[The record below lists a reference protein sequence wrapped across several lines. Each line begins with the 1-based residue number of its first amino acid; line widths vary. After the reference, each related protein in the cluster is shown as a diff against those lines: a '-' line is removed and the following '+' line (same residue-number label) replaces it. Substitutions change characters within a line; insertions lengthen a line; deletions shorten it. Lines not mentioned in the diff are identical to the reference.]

1 MTASLQTKTS
11 ASLLTFPHCALQV
24 IYPFLL
30 LSKKRYVG
38 GYYEEMDQT
47 KPKIKHMGVVLKRR
61 DNAPI
66 VKHFF
71 AGVVDILLRHID
83 TQEFQEYIRCNPEVD
98 ERGALIR
105 RAQQFITTETN
116 KLLEAR
122 FPVDKFILSKSLR
135 AEYKNPDSIAHR
147 TLADRANERGTDN
160 FQSNDRVAYV
170 HVVTKPVKGQKLLQG
185 EKIETP
191 QFAAENKL
199 KLDYKHYL
207 TNGIEKPVSQ
217 IFGLAVEALEGYSK
231 RHAAAWQDLR
241 DPKKIEEKRMKVA
254 AEILF
259 KNMLDKYENK
269 LNGVR
274 TLNEIWK
281 K

>member
-1 MTASLQTKTS
+1 
-11 ASLLTFPHCALQV
+11 
-24 IYPFLL
+24 
-30 LSKKRYVG
+30 
-38 GYYEEMDQT
+38 MDQT

-66 VKHFF
+66 VKHFY
-71 AGVVDILLRHID
+71 AGVVDILLRQID
-83 TQEFQEYIRCNPEVD
+83 TAEFQEYIRCNPDVD
-98 ERGALIR
+98 ERTALIR
-105 RAQQFITTETN
+105 RAQRFITAETQ
-116 KLLEAR
+116 KLLDAK

-170 HVVTKPVKGQKLLQG
+170 HVITKTVKGQKLLQG

-199 KLDYKHYL
+199 KLNYKHYL

-217 IFGLAVEALEGYSK
+217 IFGLAVEALEGYDSK
-231 RHAAAWQDLR
+231 KHSEVWRDIQ
-241 DPKKIEEKRMKVA
+241 DPKRKEEKRMKVA

-259 KNMLDKYENK
+259 NNMVVAYENK
-269 LNGVR
+269 LNRVR
-274 TLNEIWK
+274 TLTEIWK